1 MDWYRPKN
9 KNEKPSRGRE
19 AENVD
24 QRSLD
29 SPRYVS
35 TTGGASDHP
44 AQRLF
49 VSQHFLFL
57 AKLLIPR
64 AACVWRHG
72 LVLSPTIHPGH
83 WLLVCR
89 LEVAGV
95 VTTGGMWGVARPTQ
109 RVFCPRLENQLKSL
123 PVARNVIVKL
133 WIGGL
138 GSYNRLVND
147 VSNPIC
153 E

>member
-1 MDWYRPKN
+1 MDEEPRHAKN
-9 KNEKPSRGRE
+9 KGGPPWIGADRKTKMKKPSRGRE

-35 TTGGASDHP
+35 TAGGASNHP

-89 LEVAGV
+89 LEVTG
-95 VTTGGMWGVARPTQ
+95 VTTGGIWGMARPAQ
-109 RVFCPRLENQLKSL
+109 RVFCSRL
-123 PVARNVIVKL
+123 
-133 WIGGL
+133 
-138 GSYNRLVND
+138 
-147 VSNPIC
+147 
-153 E
+153 